1 MAVGKISGKMLLPDL
16 TLDEPLKF
24 SSSQNSNNL
33 LYIDTT
39 TSRIGIGTDQ
49 PSSSLDIDGDVKSTT
64 STIATSITIAEKTKI
79 DNTKI
84 SSLSGNLVL
93 EAETAQDSVTISY
106 LDVPTTSNF
115 QQNITTTGLLISS
128 IPTDSVLISTTNGQ
142 LTSDTN
148 LTYTNNRINVPSISI
163 ADLPT
168 NAIPFITGNNVVK
181 HDTSFTFDGTDLRV
195 PGTIYSNNVAIAT
208 TNSGITAPEA
218 AALAIGLS

>member
-16 TLDEPLKF
+16 TLDEPLNF

-115 QQNITTTGLLISS
+115 QQNITSTGLLISS

>member
-16 TLDEPLKF
+16 TLDEPLNF